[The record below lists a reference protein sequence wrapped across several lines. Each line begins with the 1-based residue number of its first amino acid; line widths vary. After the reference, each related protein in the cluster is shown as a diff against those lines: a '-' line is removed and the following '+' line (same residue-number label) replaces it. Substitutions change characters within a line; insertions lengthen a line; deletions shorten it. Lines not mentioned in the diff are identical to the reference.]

1 MTPRTSRAG
10 APPVSGIGA
19 QPAELFTL
27 GAALRAAATDFYF
40 NSWRL
45 APANVVWGLSF
56 VAVIVL
62 AAVWTPGFALI
73 PLLAI
78 PLVGIYRMA
87 AIAVRGEGLRFSDF
101 GSGIAH
107 FWREGVLVGVASS
120 LLAVVFTTNIIV
132 GLQAASPL
140 GWLFGALA
148 LYADIGLAMLLVAF
162 WPILVDPMRGGLSLR
177 RRLWLAAMVNLWRP
191 GRMAGLTILLFV
203 LLVISAVFFAAL
215 LTISVAYLSLVT
227 ARYVLPI
234 ADRVEGRTAGHDP
247 V

>member
-1 MTPRTSRAG
+1 MTTRTSRAG
-10 APPVSGIGA
+10 ASPAIGIGA

-87 AIAVRGEGLRFSDF
+87 AMAVRGEGLRFSDF
-101 GSGIAH
+101 GSGIAQ

-132 GLQAASPL
+132 GLQASSPL

-148 LYADIGLAMLLVAF
+148 LYADVGLSMLLVAF

-203 LLVISAVFFAAL
+203 LLVISTVFFAAL
-215 LTISVAYLSLVT
+215 LTISVAYLSLVAT
-227 ARYVLPI
+227 RCVLPI

-247 V
+247 A